1 MLAMRHIQYGNTTIA
16 FTVRRT
22 RRKKTIALQ
31 VQPDLQVVI
40 LVPPF
45 LRDET
50 VKQLVLKRA
59 RWIVEKREKLKRLRA
74 NMPKKEFVSG
84 EAFPYL
90 GRRYRLKVI
99 RSEKEKGMPCLLTTG
114 RFVVQIDKRLNVK
127 MEAEAVR
134 QKLAAWYRDRA
145 IVKIPERVERFAG
158 LVGKIPKEIVIRN
171 QEKRWGSCSRSD
183 ILRFNWKIIMA
194 PVSVLD
200 YVVVHELCHL
210 VHSNH
215 SPEFWH
221 VVESIIPDYQEKRN
235 WLKANS
241 TLLSFGLF

>member
-1 MLAMRHIQYGNTTIA
+1 MRKIQYGNTTIA
-16 FTVRRT
+16 FTVKRT

-45 LRDET
+45 LRDELIRQA
-50 VKQLVLKRA
+50 VMRRAPWIIEKKR
-59 RWIVEKREKLKRLRA
+59 KLKQIHA
-74 NMPKKEFVSG
+74 DMPKKEFVSG
-84 EAFPYL
+84 EAFSYL
-90 GRRYRLKVI
+90 GRQYRLKVI
-99 RSEKEKGMPCLLTTG
+99 RSVKEKETPCLLTAG
-114 RFVVQIDKRLNVK
+114 RFVVQIDKRLSENAG
-127 MEAEAVR
+127 AEIVR
-134 QKLAAWYRDRA
+134 QKLAEWCRDRA
-145 IVKIPERVERFAG
+145 ILKIPERVERYAG
-158 LVGKIPKEIVIRN
+158 LVGKMPKEIVIGN
-171 QEKRWGSCSRSD
+171 QRKRWGSCSRSD
-183 ILRFNWKIIMA
+183 VLRFNWKIIMA

-221 VVESIIPDYQEKRN
+221 VVESIIPDYQVKRN

-241 TLLSFGLF
+241 MLLSAGLF